1 LFETLEF
8 ANTKVQIKLFKDLPK
23 TKNFHIYNNPSHNK
37 CKLYLAK
44 QIETLTAQISRIL
57 LRKQKFPFSFF
68 CSRHSLLCLVGVFT
82 FMGADKQALSRVKSF
97 LVRLF
102 GGCSGGKQYKDEV

>member
-1 LFETLEF
+1 
-8 ANTKVQIKLFKDLPK
+8 VQTKLFKDLPK

-44 QIETLTAQISRIL
+44 QIETLTAQILRIL

-68 CSRHSLLCLVGVFT
+68 VPLSPACCSVLLAFSHLWERISTEKVVRFVFLAGDPVANRR
-82 FMGADKQALSRVKSF
+82 MGSEAC
-97 LVRLF
+97 RLF
-102 GGCSGGKQYKDEV
+102 